1 MPKIA
6 KYNAPLQC
14 YAHMTQAFSAEEVEK
29 IREIEE
35 LQTFQQGTVGSST
48 MSPEDMKKARDSSVF
63 FYES

>member
-29 IREIEE
+29 N
-35 LQTFQQGTVGSST
+35 
-48 MSPEDMKKARDSSVF
+48 
-63 FYES
+63 